1 LFSFTCTEFCI
12 LISLNTYNFVQL
24 GSGLGFICFPLI
36 NLAFAGEDRA
46 MAEVAA
52 GLLTN
57 AVIKIAVRK
66 LGYAIVE
73 QGNLAWNF
81 SDHLADLKDIMES
94 IAVVVKDAEK
104 KLVETERARLWLKR
118 LKNAAQGISDMM
130 DDYQDQMAEQVRKLL
145 QAIDNTFIYS
155 PLSSDEQELHI
166 YIRNSLYLRLHQTN
180 TPSIP
185 KYLSPLTFSATLII
199 LSY

>member
-1 LFSFTCTEFCI
+1 
-12 LISLNTYNFVQL
+12 
-24 GSGLGFICFPLI
+24 
-36 NLAFAGEDRA
+36 

-185 KYLSPLTFSATLII
+185 KYLSPLTFSVTLII